1 MSKLLRQFRY
11 IQIKYRRPDVW
22 ELMTDRTESEMDA
35 VEQAVYHDVDDNEL
49 SMLLR
54 VHQNN
59 GRALPIGSFTERKI
73 SQVVQGATGVAPTA
87 LTLLGPNEVLM
98 EFEKETCVVEVGI
111 KMHAMSEWDDFKVRT
126 HCILAKR
133 DSLINMYN
141 ERELSEREKQLLRD
155 EKLQYQTQLGQ
166 VVDKIGSQ
174 IEQLDRKIEAEGP
187 PIPFEIATPPSGSP
201 RQEVQQLVMAPGL
214 PHFSGT
220 EPTPR
225 DEGTY
230 DQWKYQVKG
239 MRATCPDSAVRSAL
253 ITSLRGEASE
263 LVGFVGFN
271 APMSVILEAIDK
283 RFGKRATTDRLQQEF
298 FQLQQE
304 RGERIQH
311 FASRLERSFRKL
323 QDAFPGRY
331 QEEHL
336 KERLFHGVNQQTRDS
351 MRFLYSRASTT
362 YDALLSA
369 IKEAEIEWMESKGQA
384 RMKSTMIVDRRDEIE
399 ELRKKLDQI
408 MLTMKSNNYKGQKTK
423 KDKRESPSGSGPSSP
438 RVRKD
443 DIRKNL
449 KGPPTTAAGPFKPDQ
464 SNFQC
469 HKCGGWGHGWREC
482 ATKGNVDW
490 ARIRGES
497 EPKEEKNVPDKDP
510 Q

>member
-1 MSKLLRQFRY
+1 
-11 IQIKYRRPDVW
+11 
-22 ELMTDRTESEMDA
+22 MTDRTESEMDA
-35 VEQAVYHDVDDNEL
+35 VEQAVYHDIDENEL

-87 LTLLGPNEVLM
+87 LTLLGPGEVLI
-98 EFEKETCVVEVGI
+98 EFEKEACVTEVGI
-111 KMHAMSEWDDFKVRT
+111 KMHAMSDWDDLKVRT
-126 HCILAKR
+126 HCIMAKR
-133 DSLINMYN
+133 DSLINMCH
-141 ERELSEREKQLLRD
+141 ERELAEREKQLLRD

-174 IEQLDRKIEAEGP
+174 IEQLDRKIETEGP
-187 PIPFEIATPPSGSP
+187 PPRFEATTPPMGSP
-201 RQEVQQLVMAPGL
+201 RTEVQQLVMAPGL

-230 DQWKYQVKG
+230 DQWKYQVRG

-263 LVGFVGFN
+263 LVGYVGFN
-271 APMSVILEAIDK
+271 APMSMILEAIDK
-283 RFGKRATTDRLQQEF
+283 RFGKKATTDRLQQEF

-311 FASRLERSFRKL
+311 FASRLERSFRRL
-323 QDAFPGRY
+323 RDAFPGRY

-351 MRFLYSRASTT
+351 MRFLYSKSSTT

-384 RMKSTMIVDRRDEIE
+384 RIKSTVVVDRSEEIE

-408 MLTMKSNNYKGQKTK
+408 TLTMKSNNFKGQK
-423 KDKRESPSGSGPSSP
+423 P
-438 RVRKD
+438 
-443 DIRKNL
+443 
-449 KGPPTTAAGPFKPDQ
+449 
-464 SNFQC
+464 
-469 HKCGGWGHGWREC
+469 
-482 ATKGNVDW
+482 
-490 ARIRGES
+490 
-497 EPKEEKNVPDKDP
+497 
-510 Q
+510 

>member
-1 MSKLLRQFRY
+1 MADK
-11 IQIKYRRPDVW
+11 
-22 ELMTDRTESEMDA
+22 TESELDT

-59 GRALPIGSFTERKI
+59 GRALPLGSFTERKI
-73 SQVVQGATGVAPTA
+73 SQVVHGATGVAPDA
-87 LTLLGPNEVLM
+87 LTLLGPDEVLL
-98 EFEKETCVVEVGI
+98 EFEKEASVVQVGI
-111 KMHAMSEWDDFKVRT
+111 AVHALTDWDDLKVRT
-126 HCILAKR
+126 HCVMASR
-133 DSLINMYN
+133 NSLIEICH
-141 ERELSEREKQLLRD
+141 ERARNEREKQELRE
-155 EKLQYQTQLGQ
+155 EKARYQHQLGQ
-166 VVDKIGSQ
+166 VVERIGSQ
-174 IEQLDRKIEAEGP
+174 IEQLDRRIEAEGP
-187 PIPFEIATPPSGSP
+187 PVPTGVVTPPFGSP

-214 PHFSGT
+214 PQFSGS

-230 DQWKYQVKG
+230 EQWKFQVRG
-239 MRATCPDSAVRSAL
+239 MRAACPESAVRSAL

-271 APMSVILEAIDK
+271 SPLSMILEAIDK
-283 RFGKRATTDRLQQEF
+283 RFGKRTTTDRLQQEF

-311 FASRLERSFRKL
+311 FASHLERAFKKL
-323 QDAFPGRY
+323 HDAFPQRY
-331 QEEHL
+331 REEHL

-351 MRFLYSRASTT
+351 MRFLYSKSSTT
-362 YDALLSA
+362 YDTLLSA
-369 IKEAEIEWMESKGQA
+369 IKEAEIEWLENKGQA
-384 RMKSTMIVDRRDEIE
+384 RMKAATIVDRSDEIE
-399 ELRKKLDQI
+399 HLRKRLDHI
-408 MLTMKSNNYKGQKTK
+408 TATMKSNNYKGARPKRDK
-423 KDKRESPSGSGPSSP
+423 KESPTGSGSSSP
-438 RVRKD
+438 GRKE

-449 KGPPTTAAGPFKPDQ
+449 KGPATSAAGPFRPDQ

-497 EPKEEKNVPDKDP
+497 EPKENNTVPEKE
-510 Q
+510 QQ